1 MFWAI
6 PAASLQ
12 KAGWALRFGLHLRS
26 VLPSN
31 KLEVGQAHQQVVGLP
46 SHRYRG
52 KRHFQGSIDY
62 ESLFFLVR
70 YSANKAMGIYA
81 ATKSRMENQ
90 SGEGSIMMFVTPP
103 TKKNSPR
110 AMVQAFMFFFAIDA
124 VTRAPTRVPNA

>member
-70 YSANKAMGIYA
+70 YSAITRPWGYMLPPSREWR
-81 ATKSRMENQ
+81 TKVERE
-90 SGEGSIMMFVTPP
+90 
-103 TKKNSPR
+103 
-110 AMVQAFMFFFAIDA
+110 A
-124 VTRAPTRVPNA
+124 